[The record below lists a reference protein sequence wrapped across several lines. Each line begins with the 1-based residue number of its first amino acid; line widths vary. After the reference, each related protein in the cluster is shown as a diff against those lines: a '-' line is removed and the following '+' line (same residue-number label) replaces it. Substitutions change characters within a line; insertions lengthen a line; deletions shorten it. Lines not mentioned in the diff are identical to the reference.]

1 MSLYT
6 FYITKDRAYIGADS
20 RQGAFY
26 NGEYFMMNDDTE
38 KLFIHNNL
46 AYTFGGHAWIATYID
61 SLISQ
66 VPEDFEWVKSPQ
78 TIFTM
83 FKYACDNRE
92 FVIRKFMPK
101 ADEESI
107 QLALQSDI
115 KTAGE
120 ICMAQYNM
128 DKGEYEFY
136 TISSRDNFQV
146 HKVTFEDLP
155 YDQFLVFGGF
165 NNDISQKSWDKHYSN
180 YKNNMSELFKKVYED
195 AADVYVGGTLHYV
208 ELFKGNIVNDEK
220 IPIKD
225 KAEIRT
231 INMNQLLG
239 HNLVGKNLYIVG
251 TKSDGTTGTC
261 RIDGDGVLID
271 NGSLTILPM
280 NGNYAD
286 SNGITLSPDPHEGF
300 KCTGYDSQSR
310 KCFEI
315 KMNGQ
320 DGLLMY
326 TLNANGKEK
335 EKMFHA
341 NINGQLMTNGDIY
354 CKRLFLQGMNG
365 DIATAMDAL
374 KLNDKGN
381 TSIGGDFINAKGIQ
395 VKKGSKT
402 TFEVSEDGDVTG
414 RDCVFRDGTFTGT
427 FQAGS
432 ITSDTTIDVNTD
444 ASIGNVLYLNVSKYV
459 TSNKE
464 PGIIWRN
471 DKGEEIGS
479 MCMSTTG
486 NLLIAPYLGDIVMA
500 GDVYVGSYHLN
511 EIFNDVNNLI
521 SNVNQLQDQVKL
533 LQQKIDEI
541 A

>member
-1 MSLYT
+1 
-6 FYITKDRAYIGADS
+6 
-20 RQGAFY
+20 
-26 NGEYFMMNDDTE
+26 
-38 KLFIHNNL
+38 
-46 AYTFGGHAWIATYID
+46 
-61 SLISQ
+61 
-66 VPEDFEWVKSPQ
+66 
-78 TIFTM
+78 
-83 FKYACDNRE
+83 
-92 FVIRKFMPK
+92 
-101 ADEESI
+101 
-107 QLALQSDI
+107 
-115 KTAGE
+115 
-120 ICMAQYNM
+120 
-128 DKGEYEFY
+128 
-136 TISSRDNFQV
+136 
-146 HKVTFEDLP
+146 
-155 YDQFLVFGGF
+155 
-165 NNDISQKSWDKHYSN
+165 
-180 YKNNMSELFKKVYED
+180 
-195 AADVYVGGTLHYV
+195 
-208 ELFKGNIVNDEK
+208 
-220 IPIKD
+220 
-225 KAEIRT
+225 
-231 INMNQLLG
+231 
-239 HNLVGKNLYIVG
+239 
-251 TKSDGTTGTC
+251 
-261 RIDGDGVLID
+261 
-271 NGSLTILPM
+271 
-280 NGNYAD
+280 
-286 SNGITLSPDPHEGF
+286 
-300 KCTGYDSQSR
+300 
-310 KCFEI
+310 
-315 KMNGQ
+315 
-320 DGLLMY
+320 
-326 TLNANGKEK
+326 
-335 EKMFHA
+335 MFHA

-486 NLLIAPYLGDIVMA
+486 NLLIAPYLGDIMA